1 MAFSKRMYGDA
12 VKALTENMPME
23 GRKVIAENLN
33 DILELV
39 VDDVYY
45 MAQGY
50 LDTLKRHKVREK
62 AKGHGFGYIV
72 VNAEGIEHPIANTI
86 LATGGSGK
94 ERNLIYQPNE
104 GVAGKM
110 MPFKKTGLN
119 NEGIRVMTPTEWGR
133 LQGLIGYGF
142 VDENGV
148 DHFSF
153 PEGTARAQQYKQFG
167 NSVTIPVIEELARF
181 MLDCFDKMNALQCE
195 MILALAED
203 KETISR
209 RDVIEQLR
217 VSNNRANYLLRKM
230 KNANL
235 LVAVVAKGRG
245 AKYKLALRK

>member
-1 MAFSKRMYGDA
+1 
-12 VKALTENMPME
+12 
-23 GRKVIAENLN
+23 
-33 DILELV
+33 
-39 VDDVYY
+39 

-94 ERNLIYQPNE
+94 ERNLIYQPKE

-119 NEGIRVMTPTEWGR
+119 NEGVRVMTPTEWGR
-133 LQGLIGYGF
+133 LQGFIGYGF

-203 KETISR
+203 KKTISR

-245 AKYKLALRK
+245 AKYKLASRK